1 MSDHPVCLGC
11 WRNGVSMTDD
21 PPRRD
26 SDESRVLIS
35 VENRTAGVGGI
46 ATAASDRRDRP
57 GWPEEHCT
65 ICLRRTNQGIYVDD
79 AVLRVAARRVG

>member
-11 WRNGVSMTDD
+11 WRNGVSMTGD
-21 PPRRD
+21 PPRQ
-26 SDESRVLIS
+26 
-35 VENRTAGVGGI
+35 
-46 ATAASDRRDRP
+46 P